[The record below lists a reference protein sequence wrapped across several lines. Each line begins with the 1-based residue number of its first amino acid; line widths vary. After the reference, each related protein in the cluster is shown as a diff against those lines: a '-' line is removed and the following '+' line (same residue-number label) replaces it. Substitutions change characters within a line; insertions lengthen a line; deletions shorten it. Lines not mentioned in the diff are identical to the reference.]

1 MRCSQSSPKVNVW
14 MGLSADQIYGPFFF
28 EENINGEAYL
38 NMLRACF
45 IPSLQPRTLSN
56 CIFQQNGAPAHFARP
71 VRQFLDETFPG
82 RWLGRCGPLIWSARS
97 PDLSPLDFF
106 LWGHLKTQVYS
117 KKTETIQQLKDAIC
131 EEAANITREMCQNAI
146 HSFPASSGTLLR
158 GQWSK
163 CWTLLINFV
172 RWFIHQL
179 LTSKFMG
186 LNFVK
191 YTFISWNTFS
201 ISNMVFR

>member
-1 MRCSQSSPKVNVW
+1 MNPLSDLMELLTGTVNRNNCRIRGLEKPKETHERSQSSPKVNVW

-38 NMLRACF
+38 NMLRTCF

-56 CIFQQNGAPAHFARP
+56 CIFQQDGAPAHFARP

-97 PDLSPLDFF
+97 PNLSAMDFF
-106 LWGHLKTQVYS
+106 LWGHLKTQVYF

-131 EEAANITREMCQNAI
+131 EEAAKITREMCQNAI
-146 HSFPASSGTLLR
+146 QEFKRRLARCLGVSGANVEH
-158 GQWSK
+158 
-163 CWTLLINFV
+163 C
-172 RWFIHQL
+172 
-179 LTSKFMG
+179 
-186 LNFVK
+186 
-191 YTFISWNTFS
+191 
-201 ISNMVFR
+201 